1 LGKPNTGNLD
11 FQPRA
16 ANFLSIRRHQLDSK
30 FSLFDREVSVTG
42 TDCEAGGVKRAARR
56 SDPRSRIEHI
66 RVRNVSVQPRLGE
79 FRTRELNRSA
89 LHGKFIHLNRVDN
102 LTSDG
107 SLEACLSLPNSEAC
121 AGKLPRQITLVEFG
135 ENLARSHQISRLHKH
150 VAYATSIPEI
160 EISFLGS
167 DDPTKGLDGV
177 NDGSDT
183 HRRVGTVRCCSRPDR
198 CGWER
203 GRPIRQRIATNQTR
217 KNCQANRAQDKP
229 AK

>member
-1 LGKPNTGNLD
+1 M
-11 FQPRA
+11 
-16 ANFLSIRRHQLDSK
+16 
-30 FSLFDREVSVTG
+30 LFRS
-42 TDCEAGGVKRAARR
+42 GVKRAARR

-66 RVRNVSVQPRLGE
+66 RVRNVSVKSRLGE

-107 SLEACLSLPNSEAC
+107 SLEACLSLANSEAC

-150 VAYATSIPEI
+150 VAYATRIPEI

-167 DDPTKGLDGV
+167 DDPTAQCAPWPI
-177 NDGSDT
+177 SCT
-183 HRRVGTVRCCSRPDR
+183 TSPRPSPTCTRTRSSILSSLSFRTPADESAPR
-198 CGWER
+198 PRSWE
-203 GRPIRQRIATNQTR
+203 PCAPQ
-217 KNCQANRAQDKP
+217 P
-229 AK
+229 